1 MIKVNDNGGDLVE
14 INLDEAD
21 LHDLELKLRADITNL
36 SGVLEM
42 FTDDWDK
49 IPFSA
54 RVKLGVWCSG
64 GLRQLGILM
73 RSLEERN

>member
-42 FTDDWDK
+42 FTENV
-49 IPFSA
+49 IN
-54 RVKLGVWCSG
+54 
-64 GLRQLGILM
+64 M
-73 RSLEERN
+73 RRR